1 MNKTINNQDDSD
13 KINEE
18 ELVEAVDEQGI
29 EKEPLESEDKARD
42 LENKYIRVLADY
54 QNLEKRMREERIQ
67 LFQSANKDLLLKFL
81 PILDTL
87 VLAQQHEE
95 NKTLSIVVAQF
106 LNIAKAEGMIA
117 IKVLGEQFDPTIM
130 EVIATQEGKE
140 GIVIQEVRTGYL
152 LHDKLLRVAGV
163 IVGNGQKKEGK

>member
-1 MNKTINNQDDSD
+1 MNKIKTNQDDTNSVD
-13 KINEE
+13 HDEQVDGLE
-18 ELVEAVDEQGI
+18 EAVVEIDQSDS
-29 EKEPLESEDKARD
+29 EKMAREF
-42 LENKYIRVLADY
+42 ENKYLRVLADY
-54 QNLEKRMREERIQ
+54 QNLEKRMREERI
-67 LFQSANKDLLLKFL
+67 LLLQSANRDLLLKFL

-106 LNIAKAEGMIA
+106 LNIAKAEGMTA
-117 IKVLGEQFDPTIM
+117 IKVLGEQFDPTVM

-152 LHDKLLRVAGV
+152 LHDRLLRPAGV
-163 IVGNGQKKEGK
+163 IVGSGKKSV